1 MRSLKKTKQDGSGQN
16 AEFEALKKGVHAPA
30 IFDMQ
35 SVSKTHF
42 WLKQLSADADM
53 H

>member
-1 MRSLKKTKQDGSGQN
+1 MRSLKKSKQDGGGQN
-16 AEFEALKKGVHAPA
+16 AEC

-42 WLKQLSADADM
+42 WLNQLSADADM